1 MIEVAYYA
9 LFYKVKNGW
18 KYQFNDVGGT
28 GTGSTLE
35 TARENAKETLRDD
48 LAQCV
53 KLGETFPPPTKR
65 IVLERLAQTLPDI
78 GEGWRVES
86 ISTVVLIYPRERITV
101 FRESLGL
108 SQHEFAAK
116 LGAHR
121 SAVCWWENG
130 SRPITR
136 LRVMQICYEFNVRRE
151 WLENGRGDMLQ
162 PVKRPAAEK
171 AKDERMRRA
180 VGFLLGCTEEF
191 RDALYNAL
199 EKEFSNK

>member
-1 MIEVAYYA
+1 MSEIAYYA

-18 KYQFNDVGGT
+18 KYQFNDVGRT

-35 TARENAKETLRDD
+35 AARASAKESLRDD
-48 LAQCV
+48 LARLA
-53 KLGETFPPPTKR
+53 KLGETFPQPAKR
-65 IVLERLAQTLPDI
+65 IVLERLAQTAPDI
-78 GEGWRVES
+78 AEGWRVES
-86 ISTVVLIYPRERITV
+86 ISTDVLIYPRERITV

-151 WLENGRGDMLQ
+151 WLEEGKGEMLQ
-162 PVKRPAAEK
+162 PKKRPAAEK
-171 AKDERMRRA
+171 TKDERMRRA

-199 EKEFSNK
+199 EKEFSDK